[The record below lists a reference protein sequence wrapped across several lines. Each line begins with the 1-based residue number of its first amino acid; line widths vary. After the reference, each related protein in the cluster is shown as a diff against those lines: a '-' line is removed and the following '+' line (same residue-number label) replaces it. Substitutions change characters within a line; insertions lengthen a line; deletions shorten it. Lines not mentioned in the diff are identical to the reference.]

1 MNIEFA
7 SMFNFCFNRIK
18 NLNIHK
24 MAITATD
31 VNKLRQM
38 TGAGMMDCKKA
49 LVEADGDFDKA
60 IEILRKK
67 GQKLSEKRADR
78 ETKEGSVFV
87 RTSDDKSSAIIISFT
102 CETDFVA
109 KNEDFQSLGNEIA
122 DAAMANQPTDLA
134 ALNNIS
140 LGELTVQE
148 KVTEYVGKI
157 GEKLEVSNYETISG
171 EQVASY
177 IHSNGKLGVLVALNG
192 TGGNDVSEAGK
203 DVGMQIAAM
212 NPVAVDKDGVDQ
224 ATIEKEIE
232 IGKDQ
237 ARQEG
242 KPENIIEKIAMGK
255 LNKFFQENTLLSQA
269 FVKDS
274 KQSVQQYLD
283 SVNKGMTVT
292 AFKRVSIG

>member
-1 MNIEFA
+1 
-7 SMFNFCFNRIK
+7 
-18 NLNIHK
+18 